1 MSLAIGLPPV
11 PEAPL
16 EKQVTRPAT
25 SLPPALTERF
35 VAKESVRFD
44 PKIHLDCIP
53 PKKFTT
59 MKDIGYEG
67 RGISPIAVTEPF
79 SLFTQEA
86 IKQMRADIF
95 SKEVLENCQVSSSF
109 ASHMIRAY
117 APK

>member
-1 MSLAIGLPPV
+1 MPPAV
-11 PEAPL
+11 VSPPIPEAPL
-16 EKQVTRPAT
+16 QKKVTRPAT

-35 VAKESVRFD
+35 VAKESVPFD
-44 PKIHLDCIP
+44 PKKHLNYVP

-59 MKDIGYEG
+59 MRDIGYEG
-67 RGISPIAVTEPF
+67 RGISPIAVSEPF

-95 SKEVLENCQVSSSF
+95 SEEVLENCQVSSSF